1 MAQETRNPAFLQQL
15 QQEPTRDEPIS
26 TGASLAGITP
36 ASLFASFTDRISV
49 LPTSH
54 PAGLNVGQVKDLAVG
69 LIDKLRLGE
78 TPSVIAD
85 ATARTAF
92 GEGFEAILTSVGY
105 IWNEATG
112 FWEFT
117 SGVATGPGTGGT
129 GIGGGFFGG
138 GRRAGGGGGGTV
150 ERRNIGFAPS
160 GSNLFNWR
168 VNFG

>member
-1 MAQETRNPAFLQQL
+1 MAKELGRGDAQVQDGEIRPEVGLEN
-15 QQEPTRDEPIS
+15 
-26 TGASLAGITP
+26 ITP

-92 GEGFEAILTSVGY
+92 GEGFEAILLSVGY
-105 IWNEATG
+105 IFNEATG
-112 FWEFT
+112 FWEFN

-138 GRRAGGGGGGTV
+138 GRRVGGGGGGAVV